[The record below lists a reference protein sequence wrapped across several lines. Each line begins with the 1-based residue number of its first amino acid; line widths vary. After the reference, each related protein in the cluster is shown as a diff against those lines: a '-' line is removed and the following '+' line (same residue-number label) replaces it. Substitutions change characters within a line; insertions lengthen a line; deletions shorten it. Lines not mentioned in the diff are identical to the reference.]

1 MPAGAHGMETHVSWM
16 GIILTTQT
24 FHAQA
29 LQQKRIVNSVDALG
43 MELRVTRKRHKV
55 AVVA

>member
-1 MPAGAHGMETHVSWM
+1 METHVSWM
-16 GIILTTQT
+16 GTILTTQT